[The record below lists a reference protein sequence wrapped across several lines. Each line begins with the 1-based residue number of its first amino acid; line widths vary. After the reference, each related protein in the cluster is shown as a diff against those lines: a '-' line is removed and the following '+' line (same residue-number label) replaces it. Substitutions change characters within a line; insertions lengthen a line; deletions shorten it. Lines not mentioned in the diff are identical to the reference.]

1 MGAKFVDARLRI
13 IPLSFDSPLTDVVIE
28 LDHLRRLRLT
38 GDTPIAVFMQLKEI
52 FHTLESLGS
61 ARIEGNH
68 TTLAEY
74 IESKIETPAQPADQ
88 IKEVRN
94 IEEAMDYVERS
105 IQAGGRIT
113 EQFIRELHH
122 MTVTGLEREG
132 DSSPGQYRSTNV
144 RIGGATHLP
153 PDASLVS
160 MYMQELSDF
169 INHGDAPKYD
179 LLKMALAHHRFL
191 WIHPFGN
198 GNGRTVRLLSYAMLI
213 KYGFNVQAGGRV
225 LNPTAVFCNDRNAY
239 YEMLS
244 KADAGT
250 DEGLAEWCL
259 YVLGGIKDELQK
271 VDKIT
276 RYDYLRDQILR
287 PAIGY
292 SKEREWLTGQEEA
305 VLSMAVSKGEFRAS
319 DIDPVL
325 PELTTRQ
332 RTYLISKLVDRHMI
346 RPAREG
352 SRSYTISFTNS
363 YLLRG
368 VIRSLEREG
377 FVQPMVRDARL
388 ENRQ

>member
-1 MGAKFVDARLRI
+1 MRPRFVDSPLRI
-13 IPLSFDSPLTDVVIE
+13 ISLSFDSPLTDVVIE
-28 LDHLRRLRLT
+28 LDHLRRLRLA
-38 GDTPIAVFMQLKEI
+38 GDTPPAVFMQLKEI

-68 TTLAEY
+68 TTLADY

-105 IQAGGRIT
+105 IQAGGYIT

-122 MTVTGLEREG
+122 MTVASLEREG
-132 DSSPGQYRSTNV
+132 DSNPGQYRQSAV
-144 RIGGATHLP
+144 QIGGAAHLP
-153 PDASLVS
+153 PDAALVPA
-160 MYMQELSDF
+160 YMQELTAF
-169 INHGDAPKYD
+169 INQDDAPKYD

-191 WIHPFGN
+191 WVHPFGN

-239 YEMLS
+239 YSKLS
-244 KADAGT
+244 DADTGT
-250 DEGLAEWCL
+250 DEGLASWCL

-276 RYDYLRDQILR
+276 QYDYLRDHILR
-287 PAIGY
+287 PAVAY
-292 SKEREWLTGQEEA
+292 SKERQWLTAQEEA
-305 VLSMAVSKGEFRAS
+305 VLSMAVSKREFKAS
-319 DIDPVL
+319 DVDDVL
-325 PELTTRQ
+325 PELSVRQ
-332 RTYLISKLVDRHMI
+332 RTYQISKLVERNMI
-346 RPAREG
+346 RPVREG
-352 SRSYTISFTNS
+352 SRTYTISFTNS

-368 VIRSLEREG
+368 VVRALEREG
-377 FVQPMVRDARL
+377 FVQPLVKEAKPAGK
-388 ENRQ
+388 